1 MEKSKLASALAEAR
15 QQLSD
20 LFEQTQKTA
29 GSDKAAIFAAHQEL
43 LADPELLTESEKLI
57 DQGRSAAFSWQQT
70 INKQAAAL
78 AEMKNELL
86 AGRANDLRDVGK
98 RVLRLLT
105 GEVEQKLSL
114 PENTVLIAHD
124 LSPSDTASLDREK
137 VVGFATVGGGAS
149 SHAAILARSLLLP
162 AVSGLS
168 PNVLNILNGTPVLL
182 DGTKGE
188 LRLNPGEAEKQ
199 AAARQEQAERKM
211 RAELLESKDEPAVTT
226 DNVRLEVGG
235 NIASIEGAQEVVALG
250 GEGVGLLRSEF
261 LFSGRKEPPSEDEQ
275 TAVYRAIAE
284 TLGND
289 RTLIVRTL
297 DVGGD
302 KPLSY
307 MPTPKEDNPFL
318 GVRGLRLSLL
328 HPDVSAARSAPFCA
342 RRTKRKSVLC
352 FRWLRCWK
360 NCCRPNRSL
369 KKNKKIWTCL
379 VRLKQAL

>member
-1 MEKSKLASALAEAR
+1 M
-15 QQLSD
+15 
-20 LFEQTQKTA
+20 
-29 GSDKAAIFAAHQEL
+29 
-43 LADPELLTESEKLI
+43 
-57 DQGRSAAFSWQQT
+57 
-70 INKQAAAL
+70 
-78 AEMKNELL
+78 
-86 AGRANDLRDVGK
+86 
-98 RVLRLLT
+98 
-105 GEVEQKLSL
+105 
-114 PENTVLIAHD
+114 
-124 LSPSDTASLDREK
+124 SPSDTASLDREK

-369 KKNKKIWTCL
+369 KKNKKSGRVLCD
-379 VRLKQAL
+379 